1 MGRAG
6 LDHLRHFNG
15 LAQNEIGAKVKDLNA
30 SPEATVSSGST
41 PAKLC
46 QLGPVASAL
55 YAEINAAANAEQ
67 LDGIASRLWPLW
79 SAGQIP
85 DDEADFLSGA
95 IEGRRPNAGARAR
108 AAGARVEPPR
118 LNARIGSHFPP
129 RQRSRSPDRQASRDR
144 RRRLGGS
151 SALPDTLRHHYTEGQ
166 RAVLCIIAGEV
177 KARGACALPIDK
189 IAALAGVC
197 RTTVQTAL
205 QVARSLGHLKINA
218 RPVAGRKNLPNLVE
232 ITSPEWRMWI
242 KRGSPA
248 HRPIGS
254 NPANSV
260 APTKNPN
267 TYKGNVE
274 RDRNRSE
281 GLARGGSGQRSPSPM
296 NEARYG

>member
-1 MGRAG
+1 MPDARYSNELAESEAFRTDRLLKGSQNPSVSP
-6 LDHLRHFNG
+6 DHPAL
-15 LAQNEIGAKVKDLNA
+15 
-30 SPEATVSSGST
+30 SG
-41 PAKLC
+41 C
-46 QLGPVASAL
+46 QLGPAASAI
-55 YAEINAAANAEQ
+55 YAEINAATSVEQ
-67 LDGIASRLWPLW
+67 LDGIGTRLWPLW
-79 SAGQIP
+79 SASQIP
-85 DDEADFLSGA
+85 DDEAEFLSGA

-118 LNARIGSHFPP
+118 LNTRIGSHFPP
-129 RQRSRSPDRQASRDR
+129 RQRPRSPDRQASRDR

-177 KARGACALPIDK
+177 KARGGCALPIDK

-205 QVARSLGHLKINA
+205 QVARSLGHLKITA

-242 KRGSPA
+242 ERGSPA

-267 TYKGNVE
+267 TYKGSVE
-274 RDRNRSE
+274 RDRSRSE

-296 NEARYG
+296 NEARCG